1 MKMNQQSAIQVRH
14 LSVNFTGKNT
24 FEAVKDIS
32 FSVASGSTTVLLGQS
47 GSGKSVTSLA
57 LMGLLPPQ
65 AEVSGSIQLV
75 NNQHN
80 LLDFNRKQWQH
91 IRGKEIA
98 MIFQEPMSALNPV
111 KTCGD
116 QLIESIRTHQQ
127 MTYSVAKKLALNWFR
142 KVKLPNPEMLLKR
155 YPHQLSGGQKQRVM
169 IAMALCN
176 HPQLLIADEPTTAL
190 DVTVQQE
197 IIALIQE
204 LQKEFDTAVLFITHD
219 RRLAQ
224 KIADKILVMEN
235 GSLVEDSIAVKEW
248 ISEEKNYKGAPEI
261 LLKAES
267 LKVYYSGNAKLFGEK
282 KLVTKAVDEL
292 NFELYR
298 GETLG
303 LVGASGCG
311 KSTLS
316 QAILGLRTITSGS
329 LYFKGKRMNDF
340 SARQW
345 RENRKQIQMVFQDPY
360 AALNP
365 RISIGSALAEP
376 LKVHGLASGAALEKR
391 VLQLL
396 DQVQLSKD
404 AVHKYPHEFSG
415 GQRQRICIARALAVD
430 PELIICDESV
440 AALDV
445 HTQEQILDLLKNLQK
460 DKNLTY
466 LFITH
471 DLNIVKAISDRIA
484 VMWQGKI
491 VESGNVYEVMHHPR
505 QSYTKELLAATL

>member
-1 MKMNQQSAIQVRH
+1 MIQQSAIQVRH

-32 FSVASGSTTVLLGQS
+32 FTVACGSTTVLLGQS

-65 AEVSGSIQLV
+65 AGVSGSIQLDHD
-75 NNQHN
+75 QQN
-80 LLDFNRKQWQH
+80 LLDLNRKQWQH

-111 KTCGD
+111 RTCGG

-127 MTYSVAKKLALNWFR
+127 MTYSVARKLALNWFR
-142 KVKLPNPEMLLKR
+142 KVKLPDPEVLLKR

-176 HPQLLIADEPTTAL
+176 HPKLLIADEPTTAL

-197 IIALIQE
+197 IIVLIQE
-204 LQKEFDTAVLFITHD
+204 LQKEFGTAVLFITHD
-219 RRLAQ
+219 RRLAR
-224 KIADKILVMEN
+224 KIADKILVMEK
-235 GSLVEDSIAVKEW
+235 GCLVEDSVAVKEW
-248 ISEEKNYKGAPEI
+248 MPEEKNRGEKREI
-261 LLKAES
+261 LLKADN
-267 LKVYYSGNAKLFGEK
+267 LKVYYTGTPSLFGKK

-292 NFELYR
+292 SFELYR

-316 QAILGLRTITSGS
+316 QAILGLRTITSGN

-340 SARQW
+340 SAQQW

-360 AALNP
+360 SALNP

-376 LKVHGLASGAALEKR
+376 LKVHGLASGAALENR

-396 DQVQLSKD
+396 DQVQLSKESF
-404 AVHKYPHEFSG
+404 HKYPHEFSG

-445 HTQEQILDLLKNLQK
+445 HTQEHILDLLKYIQK
-460 DKNLTY
+460 DKNLSY

-471 DLNIVKAISDRIA
+471 DLNLVKAISDRVM

-491 VESGNVYEVMHHPR
+491 VESGSVQQVMYHPQ
-505 QSYTKELLAATL
+505 QSYTRELIAATL